1 MYCRSSMGA
10 NCTASIAFGY
20 PQRIFGVNPK
30 PPRPRKCYNF
40 LKSVHLPLTSW
51 WTLCYP
57 EFAENLCTAPLQLNT
72 QHNRYFTLP
81 VGRTV
86 RSRQTG
92 TRGRGESTMIL
103 LLPHASDGVMAFGLE
118 SVRSLQGQWTVAAS
132 GLPVMFPCLG
142 ASGKLDIFFSIYFD
156 VRGFFYYLH
165 NRVIDAITRIIWFL
179 LNSHQ
184 DLWGKCTLTPGYNRE
199 NIERARR
206 ALPNR

>member
-81 VGRTV
+81 VGRTAW
-86 RSRQTG
+86 SRQTI
-92 TRGRGESTMIL
+92 THDWGEGIMIL

-165 NRVIDAITRIIWFL
+165 NRVIDDITRSIWLL
-179 LNSHQ
+179 LNLHQ
-184 DLWGKCTLTPGYNRE
+184 DLRGKCTLTLG
-199 NIERARR
+199 
-206 ALPNR
+206 

>member
-81 VGRTV
+81 VGRTAW
-86 RSRQTG
+86 SQQTI
-92 TRGRGESTMIL
+92 THDWGEGIMIL

-118 SVRSLQGQWTVAAS
+118 SVRSLQGQWTAAAS

-142 ASGKLDIFFSIYFD
+142 ASGKLDIFLQHLFWC
-156 VRGFFYYLH
+156 
-165 NRVIDAITRIIWFL
+165 TRFL
-179 LNSHQ
+179 L
-184 DLWGKCTLTPGYNRE
+184 LFT
-199 NIERARR
+199 
-206 ALPNR
+206 

>member
-81 VGRTV
+81 VGRTAW
-86 RSRQTG
+86 SRQTI
-92 TRGRGESTMIL
+92 THDWGEGIMIL

-142 ASGKLDIFFSIYFD
+142 ASGKLDIFSQHLFWC
-156 VRGFFYYLH
+156 
-165 NRVIDAITRIIWFL
+165 TRFL
-179 LNSHQ
+179 LFIFIIYI
-184 DLWGKCTLTPGYNRE
+184 TV
-199 NIERARR
+199 
-206 ALPNR
+206 